1 VTHALRRSFHSLSI
15 PNYRRYFVGQVVSI
29 SGNWMQIVAESWLV
43 LRLTDSGVALGVNT
57 ALQFT
62 PMLLA
67 GAYGGVLADR
77 WPKRRLLTVTQT
89 LMALPALT
97 LFLLWT
103 AGSIELWMIY
113 VLVFLRGSVLA
124 VDNPA
129 RQSFV
134 SEMVGPNRVV
144 NAVSLNSVIV
154 QTGRM
159 AGPALAGAVI
169 AAFGVGPCFAAN
181 AASFFVMIG
190 ALRLMNSDDLLQPPP
205 RGRARGQLRDGVRAV
220 WATPALRIPLVLMAI
235 VGTLSFNFVVLLPL
249 LARFTFHGG
258 AGTYAALTS
267 AMGVGAVLGAL
278 WNGARGAATPAL
290 VTGAAFAFG
299 IALAV
304 AAAAPDLPV
313 ELVALAAVGAASVVF
328 SASVNASLQL
338 AAAPELRG
346 RVMALYAV
354 VFIGS
359 NPIGAP
365 LTGWLSGVGGA
376 RAGLVLGA
384 AAAIAGGVVGLIAFA
399 RAGEPIAPAFARR

>member
-1 VTHALRRSFHSLSI
+1 VSRALRRSFHSLSI
-15 PNYRRYFVGQVVSI
+15 PNYRRYFTGQVVSI

-43 LRLTDSGVALGVNT
+43 LRLTNSGVALGVNT

-62 PMLLA
+62 PMLVA

-97 LFLLWT
+97 LFALNES
-103 AGSIELWMIY
+103 GSVKLWMIY

-134 SEMVGPNRVV
+134 SELVGPSRVV

-154 QTGRM
+154 QTGRI

-169 AAFGVGPCFAAN
+169 AVFGVGPCFALN
-181 AASFFVMIG
+181 ALSFFVMIA
-190 ALRLMNSDDLLQPPP
+190 ALRAMDPSALQEPPP
-205 RGRARGQLRDGVRAV
+205 RVRARGQLRAALLVVRE
-220 WATPALRIPLVLMAI
+220 TPALWIPLMLMAI

-258 AGTYAALTS
+258 AGTYAVLTTG
-267 AMGVGAVLGAL
+267 MGIGAVLGAL
-278 WNGARGAATPAL
+278 WNGARGTTTPAI
-290 VTGAAFAFG
+290 VTGSAFAFG
-299 IALAV
+299 AGLAA
-304 AAAAPDLPV
+304 AAAAPDLPI
-313 ELVALAAVGAASVVF
+313 ELIALAATGAASVVF

-359 NPIGAP
+359 NPLGGP
-365 LTGWLSGVGGA
+365 LTGWLSGVAGV
-376 RAGLVLGA
+376 RAGLALGA
-384 AAAIAGGVVGLIAFA
+384 VAALIAGVVGLAAFA
-399 RAGEPIAPAFARR
+399 RAGQPVGAALARR

>member
-1 VTHALRRSFHSLSI
+1 
-15 PNYRRYFVGQVVSI
+15 
-29 SGNWMQIVAESWLV
+29 
-43 LRLTDSGVALGVNT
+43 
-57 ALQFT
+57 
-62 PMLLA
+62 
-67 GAYGGVLADR
+67 
-77 WPKRRLLTVTQT
+77 
-89 LMALPALT
+89 
-97 LFLLWT
+97 
-103 AGSIELWMIY
+103 
-113 VLVFLRGSVLA
+113 
-124 VDNPA
+124 
-129 RQSFV
+129 
-134 SEMVGPNRVV
+134 
-144 NAVSLNSVIV
+144 
-154 QTGRM
+154 
-159 AGPALAGAVI
+159 
-169 AAFGVGPCFAAN
+169 
-181 AASFFVMIG
+181 
-190 ALRLMNSDDLLQPPP
+190 
-205 RGRARGQLRDGVRAV
+205 V

-258 AGTYAALTS
+258 PGTYAALTS

-299 IALAV
+299 VSLAL

-359 NPIGAP
+359 NPIGGP

-376 RAGLVLGA
+376 RAGLMLGA
-384 AAAIAGGVVGLIAFA
+384 VAAVIGGVVGLIAFA
-399 RAGEPIAPAFARR
+399 RAGEPIGPVLARR

>member
-1 VTHALRRSFHSLSI
+1 VSHALRRSLHSLSI

-43 LRLTDSGVALGVNT
+43 LRLTGSGVALGVNT

-97 LFLLWT
+97 LFLLWS
-103 AGSIELWMIY
+103 AGSVQLWMIY

-134 SEMVGPNRVV
+134 SEMVGPSRVV

-169 AAFGVGPCFAAN
+169 AAFGVGPCFALN
-181 AASFFVMIG
+181 AASFFVMIA
-190 ALRLMNSDDLLQPPP
+190 ALRLMNPNELLAAPP
-205 RGRARGQLRDGVRAV
+205 RKAARGQLRDGVRAV

-258 AGTYAALTS
+258 PGTYAALTS

-278 WNGARGAATPAL
+278 WNGARSAATPAL

-299 IALAV
+299 VSLAM

-338 AAAPELRG
+338 AAAPEMRG

-359 NPIGAP
+359 NPIGGP

-384 AAAIAGGVVGLIAFA
+384 VAAIVGGVVGVIAFA
-399 RAGEPIAPAFARR
+399 RAGEPIGPVLARR

>member
-1 VTHALRRSFHSLSI
+1 VSRALRRSFHSLSI
-15 PNYRRYFVGQVVSI
+15 PNYRRYFGGQVVSI

-43 LRLTDSGVALGVNT
+43 LRLTNSGVALGVNT

-97 LFLLWT
+97 LFALNE
-103 AGSIELWMIY
+103 AGNVKLWMIY

-134 SEMVGPNRVV
+134 SELVGPSRVV

-154 QTGRM
+154 QTGRI

-169 AAFGVGPCFAAN
+169 AAFGVGPCFFVN
-181 AASFFVMIG
+181 AMSFVVMIA
-190 ALRLMNSDDLLQPPP
+190 ALRAMDPGALLQPPP
-205 RGRARGQLRDGVRAV
+205 RIRARGQLRAALHVVRG
-220 WATPALRIPLVLMAI
+220 TPVLWIPLMLMAI

-258 AGTYAALTS
+258 PGTYALLTTG
-267 AMGVGAVLGAL
+267 MGIGAVLGAL
-278 WNGARGAATPAL
+278 WNGARGTASPAI
-290 VTGAAFAFG
+290 VTGSAFAFG
-299 IALAV
+299 AAL
-304 AAAAPDLPV
+304 AAAALAPNLPL
-313 ELVALAAVGAASVVF
+313 ELVALAATGAASVVF

-338 AAAPELRG
+338 AVAPELRG

-359 NPIGAP
+359 NPLGGP
-365 LTGWLSGVGGA
+365 LTGWLSSVAGV
-376 RAGLVLGA
+376 RAGLALGA
-384 AAAIAGGVVGLIAFA
+384 LAAIVAGIVGLAAFE
-399 RAGEPIAPAFARR
+399 RAGHPVGAALARR

>member
-1 VTHALRRSFHSLSI
+1 VNHALRRSLHSLSI

-29 SGNWMQIVAESWLV
+29 TGNWMQIVAESWLV
-43 LRLTDSGVALGVNT
+43 LRLTGSGVALGVNT

-97 LFLLWT
+97 LFLLWS
-103 AGSIELWMIY
+103 AGSVHLWMIY

-134 SEMVGPNRVV
+134 SEMVGPSRVV

-169 AAFGVGPCFAAN
+169 VAFGVGPCFALN
-181 AASFFVMIG
+181 AASFFVMIA
-190 ALRLMNSDDLLQPPP
+190 ALRLMNAGELLQAPS

-258 AGTYAALTS
+258 PGTYAALTS

-278 WNGARGAATPAL
+278 WNAARGAVTPAL

-299 IALAV
+299 VSLAL

-384 AAAIAGGVVGLIAFA
+384 VAAVIGGVVGLIAFT
-399 RAGEPIAPAFARR
+399 RAGEPIGPVLARR

>member
-1 VTHALRRSFHSLSI
+1 VNHALRRSLHSLSI

-29 SGNWMQIVAESWLV
+29 TGNWMQIVAESWLV
-43 LRLTDSGVALGVNT
+43 LRLTGSGVALGVNT

-97 LFLLWT
+97 LFLLWS
-103 AGSIELWMIY
+103 AGSVRLWMIY

-134 SEMVGPNRVV
+134 SEMVGPSRVV

-169 AAFGVGPCFAAN
+169 AAFGVGPCFALN
-181 AASFFVMIG
+181 AASFFVMIA
-190 ALRLMNSDDLLQPPP
+190 ALRLMHASDLLQAPPS
-205 RGRARGQLRDGVRAV
+205 GRARGQLRDGVRAV

-258 AGTYAALTS
+258 PGTYAALTS

-299 IALAV
+299 VSLAL

-359 NPIGAP
+359 NPIGGP

-384 AAAIAGGVVGLIAFA
+384 VAAVIGGVVGLIAFA
-399 RAGEPIAPAFARR
+399 RAGEPIGPVLARR

>member
-1 VTHALRRSFHSLSI
+1 VSRALRRSFNSLSI
-15 PNYRRYFVGQVVSI
+15 PNYRRYFTGQVVSI

-43 LRLTDSGVALGVNT
+43 LRLTNSGVALGVNT

-62 PMLLA
+62 PMLVA

-97 LFLLWT
+97 LFALNE
-103 AGSIELWMIY
+103 AGSVKLWMIY

-134 SEMVGPNRVV
+134 SELVGPSRVV

-154 QTGRM
+154 QTGRI

-169 AAFGVGPCFAAN
+169 AVFGVGPCFALN
-181 AASFFVMIG
+181 ALSFFVMIA
-190 ALRLMNSDDLLQPPP
+190 ALRAMDPRALQQPPP
-205 RGRARGQLRDGVRAV
+205 RNRARGQLRTALRVVRE
-220 WATPALRIPLVLMAI
+220 TPALWIPLMLMAI

-258 AGTYAALTS
+258 AGTYAVLTTG
-267 AMGVGAVLGAL
+267 MGVGAVLGAL
-278 WNGARGAATPAL
+278 WNGARGTTTPAI
-290 VTGAAFAFG
+290 VTGSAFAFG
-299 IALAV
+299 AALAA
-304 AAAAPDLPV
+304 AAAAPDLPI
-313 ELVALAAVGAASVVF
+313 ELIALAATGAASVVF

-359 NPIGAP
+359 NPLGGP
-365 LTGWLSGVGGA
+365 LTGWLSGVAGV
-376 RAGLVLGA
+376 RAGLALGA
-384 AAAIAGGVVGLIAFA
+384 AAALVAGVVGVAAFA
-399 RAGEPIAPAFARR
+399 RAGHPVGAALARR

>member
-1 VTHALRRSFHSLSI
+1 VTHALRRSLHSLSI
-15 PNYRRYFVGQVVSI
+15 PNYRRYFTGQVVSI

-103 AGSIELWMIY
+103 AGSVELWMIY

-159 AGPALAGAVI
+159 AGPALAGVVI
-169 AAFGVGPCFAAN
+169 AAFGVGPCFALN

-190 ALRLMNSDDLLQPPP
+190 ALRLMNPDDLLQPPP

-299 IALAV
+299 VALAI

-384 AAAIAGGVVGLIAFA
+384 AAALVGGIVGLIAFA

>member
-1 VTHALRRSFHSLSI
+1 VTSTLRRSLHSLSI

-43 LRLTDSGVALGVNT
+43 LRLTGSGVALGVNT

-103 AGSIELWMIY
+103 AGSVQLWMIY
-113 VLVFLRGSVLA
+113 LLVFLRGSVLA

-134 SEMVGPNRVV
+134 SEMVGPSRVV

-169 AAFGVGPCFAAN
+169 AAFGVGPCFALN
-181 AASFFVMIG
+181 ALSFLVMIA
-190 ALRLMNSDDLLQPPP
+190 ALRLMNADELLQSPP
-205 RGRARGQLRDGVRAV
+205 RTRARGQLRDGVRAV

-249 LARFTFHGG
+249 MARFTFHGG
-258 AGTYAALTS
+258 PGTYAALTT
-267 AMGVGAVLGAL
+267 AMGVGAVVGAL

-299 IALAV
+299 VALAM

-359 NPIGAP
+359 NPIGGP

-376 RAGLVLGA
+376 RAALVLGA
-384 AAAIAGGVVGLIAFA
+384 AAALIGGVVGLIAFA
-399 RAGEPIAPAFARR
+399 RAGEPIGPVLARR